1 MVNLQLSRINKTLF
15 LSCVNRYC
23 LNWTKFRPSGLSGLQ
38 KPGIM
43 QKLTIYFVAAM
54 FLASCA
60 GNADRSGDRENAI
73 SGQGTT
79 HGNMALEQEQAVK
92 EKYLKLGGEIAT
104 VTQAELMKAVQG
116 AVSSRGPAYAVDY
129 CNIEALDIKD
139 SLSTL
144 NNCTIQRLSMK
155 YRNPADKPET
165 ETEMEQLKSYER
177 LHGEGETL
185 KPSVY
190 IVGDEVEYYQP
201 IVIGSGACL
210 LCHGDPATQISRET
224 MNVINKLY
232 PNDLATGY
240 AMNDFRGVWKIT
252 FLH

>member
-1 MVNLQLSRINKTLF
+1 M
-15 LSCVNRYC
+15 
-23 LNWTKFRPSGLSGLQ
+23 
-38 KPGIM
+38 M
-43 QKLTIYFVAAM
+43 QKLTIYFIAAV
-54 FLASCA
+54 FLASCG
-60 GNADRSGDRENAI
+60 GNSDRSGDQDHAI
-73 SGQGTT
+73 ASEATT
-79 HGNMALEQEQAVK
+79 GEKMALQQEQAVK

-116 AVSSRGPAYAVDY
+116 AISSGGPAYAVDY

-165 ETEMEQLKSYER
+165 ETEMEQLKSFEM
-177 LHGEGETL
+177 LHSEGKAL
-185 KPSVY
+185 KPTVY
-190 IVGDEVEYYQP
+190 IVGNEVEYYQP
-201 IVIGSGACL
+201 IMIGSGACL

-224 MNVINKLY
+224 MNMINKLY

-240 AMNDFRGVWKIT
+240 GMNDFRGVWKIT

>member
-1 MVNLQLSRINKTLF
+1 MN
-15 LSCVNRYC
+15 
-23 LNWTKFRPSGLSGLQ
+23 
-38 KPGIM
+38 
-43 QKLTIYFVAAM
+43 KLTIYLIVAL
-54 FLASCA
+54 FFASCR
-60 GNADRSGDRENAI
+60 GNSDKAGDRDVIIPDE
-73 SGQGTT
+73 GTT
-79 HGNMALEQEQAVK
+79 IEGLAEQQKQAVM
-92 EKYLKLGGEIAT
+92 EKYLKLGREIAT
-104 VTQAELMKAVQG
+104 VTQAELLKAVQG
-116 AVSSRGPAYAVDY
+116 AISSGGPAYAVDY

-155 YRNPADKPET
+155 YRNPADKPVT
-165 ETEMEQLKSYER
+165 DIEMEQLNTYEM

-185 KPSVY
+185 TPSVY

-210 LCHGDPATQISRET
+210 LCHGDPGTQIARET
-224 MNVINKLY
+224 MSVIKKLY